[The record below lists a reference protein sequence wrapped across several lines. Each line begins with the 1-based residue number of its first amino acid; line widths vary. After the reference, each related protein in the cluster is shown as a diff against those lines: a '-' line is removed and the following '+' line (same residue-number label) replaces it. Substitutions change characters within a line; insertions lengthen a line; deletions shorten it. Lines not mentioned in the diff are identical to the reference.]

1 MKPTDFAVQL
11 SRYLG
16 AYLLGQS
23 GCSLN
28 TVLSYRDTFTL
39 FLRYCRDE
47 QHLPPQKLTLERI
60 DRHLIEAF
68 LQWVETDRECSTATR
83 NIRLAAIHAFYKY
96 LQIEAPHMLNR
107 CQDILSIP
115 YKKAR
120 QKVMSYLTLDEIQ
133 ALLLQ
138 PDVRSRSGRRNLTL
152 LSLLYD
158 TGAHVQELADLKI
171 GDVRFSSPT
180 VIRLTGKGR
189 KFRLVPIMVRTED
202 LLHSYLEEYEPD
214 YAVYAGYPLFRNRD
228 GKKLT
233 RAGIAYILEKYV
245 SQAQS
250 GGGIPVQTTVSPHVL
265 RHSKAM
271 HLLQSGVN
279 LVYICDLLG
288 HADVSTTEI
297 YARSDAHFKRKALM
311 EAYPSPS
318 PEPEIPAWQKD
329 SDLLSWLK
337 ETPNK
342 STCAGICSAFPL
354 HLLIQV

>member
-16 AYLLGQS
+16 SYLPGQS
-23 GCSLN
+23 GCSTN
-28 TVLSYRDTFTL
+28 TVRSYRDTFTL
-39 FLRYCRDE
+39 LLRFCRDE
-47 QHLPPQKLTLERI
+47 QHLPPQKLTLDRI

-68 LQWVETDRECSTATR
+68 LQWVETDRSCSATTR

-96 LQIEAPHMLNR
+96 LQIEAPHMLDR

-120 QKVMSYLTLDEIQ
+120 QKVVSYLTLDETQ

-138 PDVRSRSGRRNLTL
+138 PDVGSQSGRRDLTL

-158 TGAHVQELADLKI
+158 TGARVQELADLRI

-189 KFRLVPIMVRTED
+189 KSRLVPIMARTEK
-202 LLHSYLEEYEPD
+202 LLRSYLDEYDPD
-214 YAVYAGYPLFRNRD
+214 YTAHESCPLFCNRD

-233 RAGIAYILEKYV
+233 RAGIAYILKKYV
-245 SQAQS
+245 LQARS
-250 GGGIPVQTTVSPHVL
+250 GGGIPAQTAVSPHVL

-279 LVYICDLLG
+279 LVYIRDLLG
-288 HADVSTTEI
+288 HADISTTEI
-297 YARSDAHFKRKALM
+297 YARADEHLKRKALM

-318 PEPEIPAWQKD
+318 PESETPAWQKD

-337 ETPNK
+337 SLGK
-342 STCAGICSAFPL
+342 
-354 HLLIQV
+354 